1 MSASLFD
8 LGLRLAAHQQ
18 RRPVPRSAVR
28 RFAAARDIHLLGVVA
43 APGDHGGLWGVS
55 WAMPGGTPSPVAVSD
70 PRTWASQARL
80 WDELGRAWETWL
92 TQCIEEERPAQF
104 ALADSGA
111 VARVALSAARVASA
125 EHATAHARMAAR
137 AFTIAFHQSRSAG
150 QQSILPLVDALKEH
164 YVTGADP
171 VQEKHLGL
179 WAQWPNL
186 TRDWDQPQLALPEG
200 MDGRREPLGRAWD
213 RMEKHRDE
221 QRGRDMESLHEGQL
235 QAQIARVTKQRYTW
249 LDKAY
254 RLYATHP
261 GPVMKATSI
270 GLGRDGST
278 FHRLMLAERV
288 PATRS
293 LEAKWN
299 TLHARERANERWQPE
314 LYAADDLERARGIAS
329 GDVLDGVAAQGR
341 IRTRQDV
348 LRVRPDDE
356 LTTGDGTT
364 IRVIELLAE
373 GDTLVVVTNHSHLS
387 GPVTAWKKAGGGGR
401 TPRPQI
407 AWTHDRQVPTPQ
419 PSEPVTDDLLARV
432 AALEARH

>member
-8 LGLRLAAHQQ
+8 LGLRLAALEGG
-18 RRPVPRSAVR
+18 RPVPRSAVR

-43 APGDHGGLWGVS
+43 APGDHGGLWGMS

-70 PRTWASQARL
+70 PRAWASQARL
-80 WDELGRAWETWL
+80 WDELGKAWEAWL
-92 TQCIEEERPAQF
+92 TQCVEEERSAQF
-104 ALADSGA
+104 ALADSSA
-111 VARVALSAARVASA
+111 VARVAMSAARVASA
-125 EHATAHARMAAR
+125 EQATSHARMAAR

-150 QQSILPLVDALKEH
+150 QQSILPLVDTLKEH

-171 VQEKHLGL
+171 VHEKHLGL

-186 TRDWDQPQLALPEG
+186 TRDWDQPQLALPDG

-235 QAQIARVTKQRYTW
+235 QAQIARVTKQRFAW

-254 RLYATHP
+254 RIYTTHP
-261 GPVMKATSI
+261 GPVMSATSI
-270 GLGRDGST
+270 GLSRDGSAY
-278 FHRLMLAERV
+278 HRLMSAERV

-299 TLHARERANERWQPE
+299 ILHTRERASERWQPE
-314 LYAADDLERARGIAS
+314 LYAADDLERARGITS
-329 GDVLDGVAAQGR
+329 GDVLDGVASHGR
-341 IRTRQDV
+341 IRTHQDV
-348 LRVRPDDE
+348 LRVRPDDV
-356 LTTGDGTT
+356 LTTVDGT
-364 IRVIELLAE
+364 IMKVVELLAE
-373 GDTLVVVTNHSHLS
+373 GDTLVVVTNQSHLS
-387 GPVTAWKKAGGGGR
+387 GPITAWKKSSGGGH

-407 AWTHDRQVPTPQ
+407 AWTHDAQAGMPEPA
-419 PSEPVTDDLLARV
+419 EPVTDDLLARV
-432 AALEARH
+432 AALEARA